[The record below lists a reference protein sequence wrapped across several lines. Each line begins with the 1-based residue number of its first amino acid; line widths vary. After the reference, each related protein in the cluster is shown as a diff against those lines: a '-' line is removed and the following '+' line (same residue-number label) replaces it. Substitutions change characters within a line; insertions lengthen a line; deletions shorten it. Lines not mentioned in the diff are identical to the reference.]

1 MSSDETFL
9 ESFLDSLSGLP
20 HEIKRNLEL
29 MKDLDKNSSGLQEE
43 LKQRHRD
50 YIYHAEEKV
59 LSLDVVVPPAQKD
72 GKQKQ
77 PGVRAAGGSGEVI
90 IPTTEELMSLIS
102 QPGALQ
108 AIRDLEGS
116 ALQLADEKV
125 AIADQTYS
133 LVNSI
138 VKRLDAD
145 CEKMEKILQTTGEF
159 QAPGAAKPD
168 DLAAIQVSQGSDWI
182 LAKVISHDPNTGM
195 YKLSDEDVESSKST
209 LQCILFF
216 HLFTRSLL
224 LPLLTCSSFRDYFQF
239 STCQN
244 RKLWYSVGWTN
255 WDEET

>member
-29 MKDLDKNSSGLQEE
+29 MKDLDKSCTGLTEE
-43 LKQRHRD
+43 LKQRHRE
-50 YIYHAEEKV
+50 YIHHAEEKV
-59 LSLDVVVPPAQKD
+59 MALEVVVPPD
-72 GKQKQ
+72 GP
-77 PGVRAAGGSGEVI
+77 PGVRATGGSGEVI
-90 IPTTEELMSLIS
+90 IPTTEELLSWIS

-108 AIRDLEGS
+108 AIRNLEAS

-125 AIADQTYS
+125 AIADQTHS
-133 LVNSI
+133 LIRSI

-145 CEKMEKILQTTGEF
+145 LENMEKILQTSGEF

-195 YKLSDEDVESSKST
+195 YKLSDEDVESSKSGFVLLLSLPFFFSN
-209 LQCILFF
+209 LQKL
-216 HLFTRSLL
+216 TTYSLL
-224 LPLLTCSSFRDYFQF
+224 
-239 STCQN
+239 
-244 RKLWYSVGWTN
+244 
-255 WDEET
+255 